1 VVAEV
6 VVETVRTLRLKLNWP
21 ESLASSF
28 SSELRAS
35 FPEAW
40 VTGYE
45 PLVPVLQ
52 NDEKDL

>member
-1 VVAEV
+1 MVAEV